1 MNSKCEPLDCKLR
14 GSDNEKPSPFIAPM
28 KNEYLKSVI
37 LENKQRLGAALL
49 FLACLTVFVLTSGA
63 AQLKDQK
70 HVTAIQLGGA
80 AEGSRVMVVS
90 DAPLLDYEAFR
101 RGDRF
106 YVKIPSADLSSS
118 APHFRADGF
127 EDVQVQRVG
136 DSLIVSFKLQP
147 GATARVDQRGN
158 RLDVIFSAPIRS
170 SSVKTGNAQN
180 SGNQGRDT
188 AGPLPQDV
196 ASASRDRIVA
206 ERAGSVN
213 ESQRPG
219 DPRWPTIPRNTASKN
234 SNTAAN
240 NQSTLTSKATPSPS
254 PRSTPASILSPAPS
268 SSYQPVTSTTPAAS
282 STPSANNGASG
293 STGSLGWRN
302 RFDSARRWV
311 SANRLATLLGALILL
326 SLIIYL
332 AAAIRRRRETDPK
345 AKQAKSPKVQ
355 PRYALDAEL
364 SELPKPRAETASM
377 SKPSAAATAQSS
389 SGILTRPTIVSAANS
404 HDEHSSEEEEREVF
418 EL

>member
-1 MNSKCEPLDCKLR
+1 MKTK
-14 GSDNEKPSPFIAPM
+14 SPRIAPM
-28 KNEYLKSVI
+28 KSEHLKSMI
-37 LENKQRLGAALL
+37 LENKQRFGAALL
-49 FLACLTVFVLTSGA
+49 FLACLMFFVLSSGA
-63 AQLKDQK
+63 AQLKDQRR
-70 HVTAIQLGGA
+70 VTAIQLGGA

-90 DAPLLDYEAFR
+90 DSPLLDYEAFR

-106 YVKIPSADLSSS
+106 YVKIPLADLSSP

-170 SSVKTGNAQN
+170 SSARTGNAQS
-180 SGNQGRDT
+180 SGSQGRDT
-188 AGPLPQDV
+188 AGPMPQDV

-219 DPRWPTIPRNTASKN
+219 DPRWPMLPRNNASKN
-234 SNTAAN
+234 SNKAGNNQLTAAP
-240 NQSTLTSKATPSPS
+240 TATSSPS
-254 PRSTPASILSPAPS
+254 PRSTPASILSPGPS

-282 STPSANNGASG
+282 ATPGANNSASG
-293 STGSLGWRN
+293 SSAWRN
-302 RFDSARRWV
+302 RFDAARHWV

-326 SLIIYL
+326 SLIVYL
-332 AAAIRRRRETDPK
+332 VAAIRRRGETDPK
-345 AKQAKSPKVQ
+345 AKQAKLPKVQ
-355 PRYALDAEL
+355 PRYVPDAEL
-364 SELPKPRAETASM
+364 SELPKSRVEATPGP
-377 SKPSAAATAQSS
+377 KQSAAAAGQSS
-389 SGILTRPTIVSAANS
+389 SGILTRPTIVSATNS
-404 HDEHSSEEEEREVF
+404 HDEQSSEEEEREVF

>member
-1 MNSKCEPLDCKLR
+1 MSSKCDSLDCRLR
-14 GSDNEKPSPFIAPM
+14 GSDNENDVPLHAPM
-28 KNEYLKSVI
+28 KSEHLKSMI
-37 LENKQRLGAALL
+37 LENKQRFGAALL

-63 AQLKDQK
+63 AQLKDQR

-90 DAPLLDYEAFR
+90 DSPLLDYEAFR

-106 YVKIPSADLSSS
+106 YVKIPLADLSSP

-136 DSLIVSFKLQP
+136 DSLVVSFKLQP

-170 SSVKTGNAQN
+170 SAVRTGSAQS
-180 SGNQGRDT
+180 SGDQGRDT
-188 AGPLPQDV
+188 AGPMPQDV

-219 DPRWPTIPRNTASKN
+219 DPRWPTIPRNNANKN
-234 SNTAAN
+234 SNKAGNTQLTTGPTA
-240 NQSTLTSKATPSPS
+240 TPS
-254 PRSTPASILSPAPS
+254 PRSTPASILSPGPS

-282 STPSANNGASG
+282 STPGANSSTAGSSA
-293 STGSLGWRN
+293 SLAGRN
-302 RFDSARRWV
+302 RIDAARRWV
-311 SANRLATLLGALILL
+311 SANRLATLVAALILL
-326 SLIIYL
+326 SLIVYL
-332 AAAIRRRRETDPK
+332 VAAIRRRRETDPK
-345 AKQAKSPKVQ
+345 TKQAKLPKVQ
-355 PRYALDAEL
+355 PRYAPDAEL
-364 SELPKPRAETASM
+364 SELRKSEDEVASNP
-377 SKPSAAATAQSS
+377 KPSAAGAAQSS
-389 SGILTRPTIVSAANS
+389 SGILTRPTIVTATSSN
-404 HDEHSSEEEEREVF
+404 DERSSEEEEREVF

>member
-1 MNSKCEPLDCKLR
+1 
-14 GSDNEKPSPFIAPM
+14 M
-28 KNEYLKSVI
+28 KSEHLKSMI
-37 LENKQRLGAALL
+37 LEKKQRFGAALL
-49 FLACLTVFVLTSGA
+49 FLACLTVFLLTSGA
-63 AQLKDQK
+63 AQLKDQR

-106 YVKIPSADLSSS
+106 YVKIPLTDLSSP

-127 EDVQVQRVG
+127 EDVQVQRSG

-170 SSVKTGNAQN
+170 SSMRTGSAQS
-180 SGNQGRDT
+180 SGNQGRDSV
-188 AGPLPQDV
+188 GPMPQDV
-196 ASASRDRIVA
+196 ASASRDRIIA
-206 ERAGSVN
+206 ERGGSVN

-219 DPRWPTIPRNTASKN
+219 DPRWPTIPRNNASKN
-234 SNTAAN
+234 SNKAGNTQLTAAPG
-240 NQSTLTSKATPSPS
+240 ATPSPS
-254 PRSTPASILSPAPS
+254 PRSTPASVLSPAPS

-293 STGSLGWRN
+293 STASVAWRN
-302 RFDSARRWV
+302 RLDAARRWV
-311 SANRLATLLGALILL
+311 SANRLATLLGVLILL
-326 SLIIYL
+326 SLIVYL

-355 PRYALDAEL
+355 PRYAPDAEL
-364 SELPKPRAETASM
+364 SELPKSRDEAASM
-377 SKPSAAATAQSS
+377 SKPSAAAAAQSS
-389 SGILTRPTIVSAANS
+389 SGILTRPTIVSATNS
-404 HDEHSSEEEEREVF
+404 HDENSSEEEEREVF